1 MTGRLCSSRWRMPR
15 IVALPQCPG
24 KDVLQCAF
32 GIDHSSEWIARHTSM
47 LFPSGFM
54 MEQPS
59 FWDRNH
65 DMNTI
70 QEAPYACM
78 FLFRGGSRGLDSPA
92 PDDSNNET
100 CIHLRTLVSHE
111 TIGVGSLYSKV
122 DDNKM
127 VFPDK
132 VPRQHIGFRETRRAF
147 VLHGEIRESGA
158 SPGGFFAGT
167 PFCDKLC
174 DTGSSHSG
182 ARSTSFA
189 PWCLQRSKP

>member
-1 MTGRLCSSRWRMPR
+1 
-15 IVALPQCPG
+15 
-24 KDVLQCAF
+24 
-32 GIDHSSEWIARHTSM
+32 
-47 LFPSGFM
+47 
-54 MEQPS
+54 
-59 FWDRNH
+59 
-65 DMNTI
+65 MNTI

-100 CIHLRTLVSHE
+100 CIHLRTLVSHA
-111 TIGVGSLYSKV
+111 TMCVGSLYSKV

-127 VFPDK
+127 VFPGK
-132 VPRQHIGFRETRRAF
+132 VPRQHIGFRETRKTF

-158 SPGGFFAGT
+158 SPGGFFAA

-189 PWCLQRSKP
+189 PGVFRDQNPSDDG